1 MENLSDNRN
10 SEQIKIAEEEAN
22 EPIRNLS
29 SFLEN
34 DWLYNWI
41 SPRKESDPHK
51 EEENLIIDTPPKMG
65 SGDSNSNFTSES
77 LVNSSSLNQEV
88 SSSSFNSIIRRMP
101 KFITTKKSD
110 LKKDKKNKKDKQIFN
125 FLYEKLHDKYQNAS
139 DEKTRSIIQH
149 LYHDLKLNPTEIRKI
164 TGKSRTLVYKW
175 IKRTDIKPKIRQRKL
190 KMKDSTKDFI
200 INECKGKQ
208 TIRDNASSR
217 KIADKVISQ
226 NYENH
231 ICHSTVNNLL
241 RKELAMSRKIGKTF
255 YLTHEN
261 KIARV
266 KFAQMIIDDGIKGKD
281 IFFTDE
287 KKFQQNPS
295 VNSQINRI
303 RFDKDQDKKLRQG
316 DPVLKE
322 LTMRGK
328 KKFEDSFMVCGGIS
342 YFGLSKLVF
351 LIGTMDGKA
360 YSQCLDHYLE
370 DLKRLDNLAGRMLI
384 FQQDGAP
391 AHTTG
396 YCLEKIKKN
405 RTVFKQRWKHLAP
418 LAEYKNYFDKGIFPS
433 NSPDL
438 TPIEMVWAILEYE
451 LSKKEYKTL
460 EDKKLEL
467 IRLWNS
473 FPLTLCQSL
482 INKFDENVKWIVA
495 NNGERVSGEG
505 RKRMRTPNGHS
516 WLQWNHS
523 ETIENICYKMKT
535 AAELKRKKLKKI
547 TVKINKAI
555 KKVKEEIKDHKD
567 FNKKNINYIKK
578 NSPSIYHR
586 IINAKENYEKDLTD
600 QLVKPLETWY
610 KDIEMKDN
618 DEFIKHEL
626 KTNLLSMTSTIPVI
640 RMPEEFLDEDDL
652 IEGST
657 DNSEY
662 DE

>member
-10 SEQIKIAEEEAN
+10 SEQIKIAEEEVN

-51 EEENLIIDTPPKMG
+51 EEENLIIETPPKIG

-77 LVNSSSLNQEV
+77 LVNSNSSSQVV
-88 SSSSFNSIIRRMP
+88 SLSSFNSIIRRMP

-208 TIRDNASSR
+208 TIRDKASSR

-241 RKELAMSRKIGKTF
+241 RRELAMSKKIGKTF

-266 KFAQMIIDDGIKGKD
+266 KFAQMIIDNGIKGKY

-303 RFDKDQDKKLRQG
+303 RFDKDQDKQLRQG

-328 KKFEDSFMVCGGIS
+328 KKYELSFMVCGGIS

-418 LAEYKNYFDKGIFPS
+418 LPEHKNYFDKGIFSS

-438 TPIEMVWAILEYE
+438 TPV
-451 LSKKEYKTL
+451 
-460 EDKKLEL
+460 
-467 IRLWNS
+467 
-473 FPLTLCQSL
+473 
-482 INKFDENVKWIVA
+482 
-495 NNGERVSGEG
+495 NGMGD
-505 RKRMRTPNGHS
+505 N
-516 WLQWNHS
+516 
-523 ETIENICYKMKT
+523 
-535 AAELKRKKLKKI
+535 
-547 TVKINKAI
+547 
-555 KKVKEEIKDHKD
+555 
-567 FNKKNINYIKK
+567 
-578 NSPSIYHR
+578 R
-586 IINAKENYEKDLTD
+586 I
-600 QLVKPLETWY
+600 
-610 KDIEMKDN
+610 
-618 DEFIKHEL
+618 
-626 KTNLLSMTSTIPVI
+626 
-640 RMPEEFLDEDDL
+640 
-652 IEGST
+652 
-657 DNSEY
+657 
-662 DE
+662 

>member
-51 EEENLIIDTPPKMG
+51 EEENLIIETPPKMG

-396 YCLEKIKKN
+396 FCLEKIKKN

-433 NSPDL
+433 NSPIL